1 MSNDN
6 GIAPV
11 IDASAKA
18 ALKELSGYAG
28 ELHQFDFLDPVTS
41 EEILEAREALGPN
54 AGSLALVAR
63 VRERRR
69 GRPAKAK
76 NRNTADLIQYLSQFG
91 PDPAVA
97 AMKIIATTE
106 EVMVERSKQ
115 IREKISNTDNK
126 IEFTY
131 GMTFEAAQNTRLRA
145 IDLMMPYFHA
155 KKPVAVDLTAHGDFN
170 LLLPGQNISESDAQK
185 MAEGTFQL
193 GYASYDYLSNEADDG
208 NDATPDAD
216 NNQIESSTKGCDDA

>member
-1 MSNDN
+1 MSNNN

-41 EEILEAREALGPN
+41 EEMLEAREALGPN
-54 AGSLALVAR
+54 AGSLALVAQ
-63 VRERRR
+63 VRARRR
-69 GRPAKAK
+69 GRPPNAK
-76 NRNTADLIQYLSQFG
+76 NRNTADLVQYLGQFG
-91 PDPAVA
+91 PDPLVA
-97 AMKIIATTE
+97 GMKIIAETE
-106 EVMVERSKQ
+106 EMMIERS
-115 IREKISNTDNK
+115 
-126 IEFTY
+126 
-131 GMTFEAAQNTRLRA
+131 RA
-145 IDLMMPYFHA
+145 IDPPKHQLNFAAARALRMRMIELEAPYWHA